1 MMQSEFEALAI
12 RGNGTIG
19 PELYALIERYYV
31 SENDYKA
38 AHGINGIYENKR
50 DFVRR
55 VFGGKV
61 NTPKTIAEKIALEG
75 CRENRFALRGTPTGE
90 NAVMLKQ
97 MDEAITEHVMT
108 IYRHGW

>member
-1 MMQSEFEALAI
+1 MMQSEFESLAI
-12 RGNGTIG
+12 RGNATIG
-19 PELYALIERYYV
+19 PVLYALIERYYT

-38 AHGINGIYENKR
+38 AHGINGIYEGKR

-61 NTPKTIAEKIALEG
+61 NTPKTIAEKIAAEA
-75 CRENRFALRGTPTGE
+75 CRENRWALRGTPSGE
-90 NAVMLKQ
+90 NAAMLKQ
-97 MDEAITEHVMT
+97 MDEAITDHYMS